1 VWERC
6 DEVLY
11 VTDQSMLVART
22 VPRFMEFFVRLGLR
36 GVEPRLIL
44 NKFETQNPFTVE
56 ELIRIVGTP
65 IYAKI
70 PRDNRTFERLQ
81 LRPQDLWRVAP
92 ASALARSVETLA
104 RKLGTR
110 RELVPESAGGLVA
123 RFLGA
128 LSARV

>member
-1 VWERC
+1 
-6 DEVLY
+6 
-11 VTDQSMLVART
+11 VAQT
-22 VPRFMEFFVRLGLR
+22 VPRFMEFFVHLRLR

-44 NKFETQNPFTVE
+44 NRFETQNPFTVE
-56 ELIRIVGTP
+56 ELIRTAGTP

-70 PRDNRTFERLQ
+70 PRDDRTFERLQ

-92 ASALARSVETLA
+92 ASGLARSVETLA

-110 RELVPESAGGLVA
+110 RELVPEAAGGLMA

-128 LSARV
+128 IGARA